1 MAQKVGA
8 QNVGAQKAGTAV
20 PEGAVHAKL
29 FPPLDPGTFAPQL
42 IWLALTFGLLYLILK
57 RVVLPRVGEVIEE
70 RSDRVKRD
78 LAQAEK
84 LKSDTEKALAN
95 YEQALGD
102 ARAKAGAIAKTMRDK
117 LTGEVDKE
125 RAKVEA
131 QIAAKVA
138 EAESRIA
145 ATKSKA
151 LASVGDIA
159 SEVAGVI
166 VTRLIGTEPTKDEV
180 KRALVQRAAE

>member
-1 MAQKVGA
+1 M
-8 QNVGAQKAGTAV
+8 AQKAGTTM
-20 PEGAVHAKL
+20 PEGAGHTKV

-42 IWLALTFGLLYLILK
+42 IWLALTFGLLYLVLR

-70 RSDRVKRD
+70 RGDRIKRD

-84 LKSDTEKALAN
+84 LKADTEQALAN
-95 YEQALGD
+95 YEQALAD
-102 ARAKAGAIAKTMRDK
+102 ARAKASAVAKTMRET
-117 LTGEVDKE
+117 LNSEVEKE

-131 QIAAKVA
+131 QIAARLA

-145 ATKSKA
+145 ETKSRA

-159 SEVAGVI
+159 SEVAGTI
-166 VTRLIGTEPTKDEV
+166 VTRLIGTEVSKDEV
-180 KRALVQRAAE
+180 KRALLQRAAE